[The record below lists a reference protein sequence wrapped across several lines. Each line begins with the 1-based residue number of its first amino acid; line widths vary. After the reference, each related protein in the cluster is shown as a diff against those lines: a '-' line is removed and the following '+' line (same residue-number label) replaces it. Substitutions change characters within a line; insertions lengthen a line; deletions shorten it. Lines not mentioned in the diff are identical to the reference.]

1 MTKDAKIK
9 FENVNLSYPIYE
21 NAGSRSLKST
31 ILNLRVGGK
40 INHKSKI
47 PQVKALSD
55 LSFELKEG
63 DKLGLIG
70 HNGAGKTTLMR
81 SIAGIY
87 TPNSGNYIIQ
97 GSVQCMLDVYMGLDP
112 MLTGFENIKV
122 RAVLLGI
129 KKKNIPNLIEDI
141 AEFTELGDF
150 LAVPVRTYSSGM
162 QLRLAFA
169 LSTAV
174 HADILAI
181 DEVIGTGDASFRA
194 KAEVRLTEF
203 MHKAKIVLM
212 SSHENEVIRKHCNK
226 VMWLEH
232 GEVKMLGDSEEVLIA
247 YEKND

>member
-1 MTKDAKIK
+1 MTKDVKIK

-31 ILNLRVGGK
+31 LLNIRVGGK
-40 INHKSKI
+40 INQKSKI
-47 PQVKALSD
+47 PQVKALTD
-55 LSFELKEG
+55 LNFELKEG

-81 SIAGIY
+81 AVAGIY

-129 KKKNIPNLIEDI
+129 KKKDIPALIEDI
-141 AEFTELGDF
+141 LEFTELGDF

-174 HADILAI
+174 SADILAI

-194 KAEVRLTEF
+194 KAEKRLTEF

-226 VMWLEH
+226 VMWIAH
-232 GEVKMLGDSEEVLIA
+232 GEVKMFGKSEEFLQS
-247 YEKND
+247 YEANS

>member
-1 MTKDAKIK
+1 MTKDVKIK

-40 INHKSKI
+40 INQKGKI

-55 LSFELKEG
+55 LTFELKEG

-87 TPNSGNYIIQ
+87 TPNSGNFIIQ

-129 KKKNIPNLIEDI
+129 KKKNIPDLIEDI
-141 AEFTELGDF
+141 ADFTELGDF

-174 HADILAI
+174 PADILAI
-181 DEVIGTGDASFRA
+181 DEVIGTGDASFRE

-212 SSHENEVIRKHCNK
+212 SSHEDEVIRKHCNK

-232 GEVKMLGDSEEVLIA
+232 GKVKMLGKTEEVLKA
-247 YEKND
+247 YERNY

>member
-1 MTKDAKIK
+1 MTKNAKIK

-21 NAGSRSLKST
+21 NTGSRSLKST
-31 ILNLRVGGK
+31 LLKIRVGGK
-40 INHKSKI
+40 INKKSKI
-47 PQVKALSD
+47 PEVKALSD
-55 LSFELKEG
+55 LTFELKDG

-81 SIAGIY
+81 AIAGIY
-87 TPNSGNYIIQ
+87 TPNSGDYIIQ

-112 MLTGFENIKV
+112 YLTGFENIKV
-122 RAVLLGI
+122 RAVLMGI
-129 KKKNIPNLIEDI
+129 KKKDIPVLINDI

-150 LAVPVRTYSSGM
+150 LAIPVRTYSSGM

-232 GEVKMLGDSEEVLIA
+232 GKVKMLGETEEILNL
-247 YEKND
+247 YEKKK